1 MLRFKKRTKVLSERN
16 IPLSVLIF
24 LEISAIVIGVLLGF
38 TVNEWRENR
47 NNRKIADNVLET
59 IAAEMSYNHN
69 QIVNSFDYYYAIL
82 EKIDSVAAIDRERA
96 RSMYGYEI
104 EGWRG
109 AMPPMLRSS
118 AYQMALMTGIIKDI
132 PFESA
137 NKLSNVYT
145 IQSILEKLDDAMIV
159 NFSQDPGFTN
169 LQTIRHMFNLY
180 VELMPSV
187 IGLYQ
192 LYGLSVLEDYGYTMR
207 VEPGVLLDEMN
218 YQMQGYP
225 GL

>member
-1 MLRFKKRTKVLSERN
+1 VLRFKKRTKILNERS

-24 LEISAIVIGVLLGF
+24 LEISAIVVGVMLGF

-47 NNRKIADNVLET
+47 NNRKIAGNVLQT

-69 QIVNSFDYYYAIL
+69 QIVNSFDYYYTIL
-82 EKIDSVAAIDRERA
+82 EKIDNLAAIDREKA
-96 RSMYGYEI
+96 RTMYGYEI

-109 AMPPMLRSS
+109 AMTPMLRSS

-132 PFESA
+132 PFENA

-180 VELMPSV
+180 VEIMPSV

-192 LYGLSVLEDYGYTMR
+192 LYGLPVLEDYGYTMQ
-207 VEPGVLLDEMN
+207 VEPGILLDEMN
-218 YQMQGYP
+218 YQMEGYP